1 MTNKAATAAALIM
14 LLDSSL
20 AFTSSFFTPS
30 KLAMHRSPSS
40 SSTAVPTK
48 TVTMDCGPWDLECY
62 GVHPFGSERGRGRGG
77 RGGGGGGGGGRRY
90 RGMQRYRP
98 SFGPMIFAPS
108 EGQKPNQ
115 YLQVGD
121 PAVIL
126 ETDDLYT
133 LAFDL
138 PAGVDHDGLEVSVS
152 DRLLTVKASITREQ
166 EADPFTTRGG
176 WVTRSSRVDSVS
188 RSFVLP
194 EGLVESSATASL
206 AEGKA
211 EVRFNKDKSVRGEAA
226 SAAAPP
232 VTPST
237 TGTAASAGDTPAVPA
252 SSADAGR
259 TPPTDSTAAEP
270 AAAEPSAAA
279 ATSSASSTADAAS
292 TPAASAEPRPLRP
305 ASPFET
311 VDQEFREFAKA
322 MWGEDVLER
331 LQVPTQE
338 ELAEQA
344 AMAREAWAKREAEF
358 EERARAAKEAR
369 AKRVLAMR
377 RATMAADMSLSE
389 DGSSYVVRFALPEGT
404 TREDVKLTVNPSN
417 SIRVAVS
424 ATSTAAA
431 GGGGGGGPYRPVYKD
446 VVLPKDAI
454 LSEISA
460 KFEAEQHRDE
470 KGNAQERGEKATAGD
485 GGATKEGAVAGVEV
499 TVGKASP
506 PQPKN
511 VEIL

>member
-14 LLDSSL
+14 LLDSSQ
-20 AFTSSFFTPS
+20 AFTSSFFSPS
-30 KLAMHRSPSS
+30 KLVMHRSPSP
-40 SSTAVPTK
+40 SSTAVPT
-48 TVTMDCGPWDLECY
+48 TAVTMDCGPWDLECY
-62 GVHPFGSERGRGRGG
+62 GVQPFGRERGRGRGG
-77 RGGGGGGGGGRRY
+77 RGGGGGRGRRN

-108 EGQKPNQ
+108 EGQPNQ
-115 YLQVGD
+115 HLQVGD
-121 PAVIL
+121 PAVVQ

-133 LAFDL
+133 LAFHL

-211 EVRFNKDKSVRGEAA
+211 EVRFNKNKSVRGEAA
-226 SAAAPP
+226 STSAPP
-232 VTPST
+232 ITPSS
-237 TGTAASAGDTPAVPA
+237 TGTAASAGDTTAAPA
-252 SSADAGR
+252 SSADARR
-259 TPPTDSTAAEP
+259 TPPTDSFGST

-279 ATSSASSTADAAS
+279 ASSSASSPADAAS
-292 TPAASAEPRPLRP
+292 TPAASTEPRPSRP
-305 ASPFET
+305 ASPFEA

-331 LQVPTQE
+331 LQVPTKE

-358 EERARAAKEAR
+358 EERARAAREAR
-369 AKRVLAMR
+369 AERVLAMR
-377 RATMAADMSLSE
+377 RAMMAADISLSE
-389 DGSSYVVRFALPEGT
+389 DGSSYVVSFALPEGT

-424 ATSTAAA
+424 AISTAAA
-431 GGGGGGGPYRPVYKD
+431 GGGGGGPDRPVYKD

-470 KGNAQERGEKATAGD
+470 KGNAEEGGGKATAG
-485 GGATKEGAVAGVEV
+485 GSGPTKEGAVAGVEV

>member
-14 LLDSSL
+14 LLDSSQ
-20 AFTSSFFTPS
+20 AFTSTFLSPS
-30 KLAMHRSPSS
+30 KLAMHRSTSP
-40 SSTAVPTK
+40 SSTAVPTT

-62 GVHPFGSERGRGRGG
+62 GVHPFGSERGRGRGVRGGGGRG
-77 RGGGGGGGGGRRY
+77 RGGGGRRN
-90 RGMQRYRP
+90 RGIQRYRP

-108 EGQKPNQ
+108 EGQANQ
-115 YLQVGD
+115 HLQVGD

-126 ETDDLYT
+126 ETNDLYT

-166 EADPFTTRGG
+166 EADPFITRGG

-206 AEGKA
+206 SEGKA

-226 SAAAPP
+226 STAAPP
-232 VTPST
+232 ITPST
-237 TGTAASAGDTPAVPA
+237 TGTAASAGDTTAAPT

-259 TPPTDSTAAEP
+259 TPPTDSTGSTAV
-270 AAAEPSAAA
+270 AEPSAAA
-279 ATSSASSTADAAS
+279 ASSSASSPVDAAS
-292 TPAASAEPRPLRP
+292 TPAASTEPRPSRP
-305 ASPFET
+305 TFPFEA

-322 MWGEDVLER
+322 MWGEHVLER

-344 AMAREAWAKREAEF
+344 AMAREAWTKREAEF

-377 RATMAADMSLSE
+377 RATMAANISLSE
-389 DGSSYVVRFALPEGT
+389 EGSSYVVRFALPEGT

-424 ATSTAAA
+424 ARSTAAA
-431 GGGGGGGPYRPVYKD
+431 GPDRPVYKD

-460 KFEAEQHRDE
+460 KFEAEQHRDG
-470 KGNAQERGEKATAGD
+470 KGTIEEEGEEATAGG

-506 PQPKN
+506 PQPKH